1 MGCPYPQPGK
11 IARLP
16 PAVGL
21 SPALRA
27 PAAGA
32 RWLYRIVI
40 LIGAILET
48 THRIYARSTPVM
60 GRLP

>member
-1 MGCPYPQPGK
+1 MY
-11 IARLP
+11 RS
-16 PAVGL
+16 V
-21 SPALRA
+21 
-27 PAAGA
+27 AAGA

-60 GRLP
+60 ARLP